1 MNPFDAIVY
10 AALLIAVV
18 LGFRSGFLRSMA
30 TILGYIAAVI
40 DRLKQQ
46 HGLRRRP
53 HRALNLSLTT
63 RDQWAWR

>member
-46 HGLRRRP
+46 HGL
-53 HRALNLSLTT
+53 
-63 RDQWAWR
+63 